1 MPVSKS
7 YRAFVEEQLA
17 PLVPLRTRN
26 MFGGVGLYAGD
37 HFFAVIDND
46 TLYFKVD
53 DQNRPDFEAAGS
65 TAFAPYHDERTA
77 NYYAVPVEVQEDQ
90 DELRVWVEKAVA
102 VAQRAQKPKRAPKT
116 SSAKKPRR

>member
-1 MPVSKS
+1 MAVSKS

-17 PLVPLRTRN
+17 PLVPLRTRA

-37 HFFAVIDND
+37 RFFALIDND

-65 TAFAPYHDERTA
+65 ALFDPYGDGRTMD
-77 NYYAVPVEVQEDQ
+77 YYAVPVEVQEDR

-102 VAQRAQKPKRAPKT
+102 VAERARRPKRPSKK
-116 SSAKKPRR
+116 SSAE